1 MCNKGIKII
10 NMLIFFTWVL
20 PALTA
25 VFYSSV
31 LHAAPCDPARLIS
44 FPSTAAGAVFV
55 QKHRA
60 KSTIQTTK
68 GQELILSVKSFHD
81 TSQTACLYLI

>member
-1 MCNKGIKII
+1 MF
-10 NMLIFFTWVL
+10 IFFTWVL

-25 VFYSSV
+25 VFYSSMF
-31 LHAAPCDPARLIS
+31 HAAPCDSARLIS

-55 QKHRA
+55 QKHGA

-68 GQELILSVKSFHD
+68 EQELIFPVKSFHG
-81 TSQTACLYLI
+81 TSLNSLPANG

>member
-1 MCNKGIKII
+1 MCNKGIEIV
-10 NMLIFFTWVL
+10 NMFIFFTWVL

-25 VFYSSV
+25 VFYSVV

-55 QKHRA
+55 QKHGA

-68 GQELILSVKSFHD
+68 GQELIFPVKSFHD
-81 TSQTACLYLI
+81 ASQTACLYPI